1 LSNHGK
7 GHVRIGNT
15 IMKKIIFLIAVV
27 VLVVAGGAYLKFNYT
42 ADPQS
47 NFRTTTVKR
56 GEVAS
61 TITATGT
68 VEPEEVIDIG
78 AQVTGKLLSFGPDPR
93 GLPDATSPDKEK
105 FKDKFVDYC
114 TPVKKGDLLVQI
126 DPTVYQAQLDQA
138 EANVARAAADLKQ
151 MEAKKYQ
158 AARDWERAQS
168 LMTTN
173 AISHSDYDLAK
184 ANFEAA
190 DANIGVGKA
199 AIKQCE
205 AARDMARRNL
215 DYTTIR
221 AEVDGVIINRKVNAG
236 QTVVANM
243 SAQSLFL
250 LAKDL
255 SRMQVWAQV
264 NEADIGRISSHKDM
278 PVKFTI
284 DAFPNDVF
292 HGRVEQIRL
301 NAQQTQNVVI
311 YTVVVA
317 FDNSDMKVLPYLTAN
332 ARFEAERHNDVL
344 VVPNMALRWKPRI
357 EQIAPDLREK
367 LAPLLTERSG
377 KDDPISTKPAPDKTK
392 PKAVK
397 EDTVGRLWVLDGAY
411 VKPIEVQKGLADD
424 SNTEI
429 KGGDVKAD
437 MEVVIGEKTAD
448 QAGDTTNPFL
458 PKIFNRKPPNR

>member
-1 LSNHGK
+1 
-7 GHVRIGNT
+7 
-15 IMKKIIFLIAVV
+15 MKKIILLLVVIVLI
-27 VLVVAGGAYLKFNYT
+27 VAGGAYLKFNYA

-56 GEVAS
+56 GDVAS
-61 TITATGT
+61 IITATGT
-68 VEPEEVIDIG
+68 VEPEDVIDIG
-78 AQVTGKLLSFGPDPR
+78 AQVTGKIQEFGRDPR
-93 GLPDATSPDKEK
+93 GKEDSTSPDKEK
-105 FKDKFVDYC
+105 YKNKFVDYC
-114 TPVKKGDLLVQI
+114 TPVKKGDLLLKI
-126 DPTVYQAQLDQA
+126 DPSVYQAQYDQA
-138 EANVARAAADLKQ
+138 AANLAKANADLGQ
-151 MEAKKYQ
+151 MEAKLGQ
-158 AARDWERAQS
+158 AKNDWDRAQS
-168 LMTTN
+168 LGLTN
-173 AISHSDYDLAK
+173 AISRSDFDLAK
-184 ANFEAA
+184 ANFDAA
-190 DANIGVGKA
+190 TANIKVGKA
-199 AIKQCE
+199 TIKQCE
-205 AARDMARRNL
+205 AALAMAQKNL

-255 SRMQVWAQV
+255 SKLQVWAQV
-264 NEADIGRISSHKDM
+264 NEADIGRISSHRDM

-292 HGRVEQIRL
+292 HGRVEQVRL
-301 NAQQTQNVVI
+301 NASQTQNVVI

-317 FDNSDMKVLPYLTAN
+317 FDNSDLKVLPYLTAN
-332 ARFEAERHNDVL
+332 ARFEAERHSDVL

-397 EDTVGRLWVLDGAY
+397 EDTLGRLWVQDGAY

-424 SNTEI
+424 TNTEI
-429 KGGDVKAD
+429 KSGDLKD
-437 MEVVIGEKTAD
+437 GMEVVIGEKTAD
-448 QAGDTTNPFL
+448 QVGDTTNPFL